1 MCVARNASVE
11 SMFTQQTTDR
21 VCLLLSKNEM
31 FLLFGFR
38 LCVRNLPL
46 NVDDKRLKEIFSTVA
61 GRNAVVKK
69 VLIIR
74 SKDRV
79 DSSGRGRS
87 MGYGFVEFANHNDA
101 LAALRA
107 TNNNPDIFGA
117 DRRPIVEFSLENS
130 LVVKVKQRRL
140 DKARQ
145 RQQPDSEQ
153 PKTNKEKRLEKSQKR
168 REKRQRKREANK
180 ERKLEDG
187 KEGKEEKPDTGS
199 KEGKAPNSDVKFQR
213 KKSENSWKTKKGKRT
228 SSAELPAPRNLGK
241 TDRQKQRKFPP
252 ISSNVNKSYN
262 EPAVAK
268 ANLPAAIQ
276 DNKKKKPLK
285 GRGNIGKTFHE
296 RADSFTHTN
305 AKNEVTNRKRKGA
318 RRKEQDKKDESNFTD
333 MVNKYKNKL
342 FGRDEGEVP
351 AKRSRW
357 FDD

>member
-1 MCVARNASVE
+1 M
-11 SMFTQQTTDR
+11 
-21 VCLLLSKNEM
+21 
-31 FLLFGFR
+31 
-38 LCVRNLPL
+38 RNLPL

-61 GRNAVVKK
+61 GRNAFVKK

-87 MGYGFVEFANHNDA
+87 MGYGFVEFTNHNDA

-130 LVVKVKQRRL
+130 LVVKVKQRCL

-145 RQQPDSEQ
+145 RQQPGSEQ
-153 PKTNKEKRLEKSQKR
+153 PQTNKEKRLEKSQKR

-180 ERKLEDG
+180 EMKLEG
-187 KEGKEEKPDTGS
+187 EKEGKEEKPDTGS
-199 KEGKAPNSDVKFQR
+199 KEDKAPNSDVKFQR
-213 KKSENSWKTKKGKRT
+213 KNSENSWKTKKGKRPF
-228 SSAELPAPRNLGK
+228 SAELTTSRNLGK

-268 ANLPAAIQ
+268 TNLPAAIK
-276 DNKKKKPLK
+276 DNKMKKPLK

-305 AKNEVTNRKRKGA
+305 AKNELTNGERKGA
-318 RRKEQDKKDESNFTD
+318 RRKEQEKKDESNFTD